1 MNAQLPT
8 PNSRTGTTKG
18 TKRSAFAKA
27 TVDKSKSTKKG
38 LIKGSFFAGL
48 LAFSLFAVF
57 AVKTTAQQQLDRVVA
72 RIGTAALTQTDV
84 DAALAFGVIDRQAG
98 DPVKQMIERRL
109 ILAEVNR
116 IPPPEPGETAINE
129 LVATMKTTAGAQAAA
144 VMKRTG
150 VDEKRLAEFARETLR
165 IQAYVAQRFGG
176 GPRSDQQRALWLT
189 GLRARGDVTE
199 FTPPR

>member
-1 MNAQLPT
+1 MITTHRGTEAPRNQTRCRPRCLGVSVCRFVVSAAIWVVVA
-8 PNSRTGTTKG
+8 NS
-18 TKRSAFAKA
+18 
-27 TVDKSKSTKKG
+27 
-38 LIKGSFFAGL
+38 AGWL
-48 LAFSLFAVF
+48 SVAY
-57 AVKTTAQQQLDRVVA
+57 AQQQLDRVVA

-109 ILAEVNR
+109 IIVEVNR
-116 IPPPEPGETAINE
+116 FPPPEPSEKAINE
-129 LVATMKTTAGAQAAA
+129 LVAKMKATAGAEAAA
-144 VMKRTG
+144 VMTRTG

-165 IQAYVAQRFGG
+165 IEAYVAQRFGSG
-176 GPRSDQQRALWLT
+176 SRSGQQRAQWLD